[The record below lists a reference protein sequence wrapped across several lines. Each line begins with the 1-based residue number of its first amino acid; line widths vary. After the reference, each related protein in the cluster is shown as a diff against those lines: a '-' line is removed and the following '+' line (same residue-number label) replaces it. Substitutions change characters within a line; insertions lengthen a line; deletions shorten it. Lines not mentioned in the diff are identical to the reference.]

1 MKVLLFDADLPTR
14 VRTRKR
20 RKTPNLALMKLSA
33 WHKARGDQVELNFL
47 LGEYDLIYASCV
59 FTKNKSRP
67 KRSRRQDIYLDE
79 LPFEVVMAGG
89 TGSGSDV
96 VLPYEIEHIMP
107 DYSLYGCNF
116 SMGFTSRGCI
126 RRCPWCVVPE
136 KEGWIQP
143 WAWIYEF
150 WDRRHTKIKLLD
162 NNLLASPSWIG
173 VLMQLASEKLEV
185 DFNQGLDIRLIDD
198 EKAWY
203 LSKVRF
209 ARWLRFSFDEP
220 GMEKQVRQG
229 IEMLKRRGIP
239 PQRLSF
245 YMLIGFDTTFEQ
257 DMERLKLLESYG
269 CDVFAM
275 QYQEVNNIK
284 PRVSWDGPGDL
295 EEFARWVN
303 VKECHRNLTYE
314 RWLEVRGRKERAF
327 LRNI

>member
-1 MKVLLFDADLPTR
+1 MRILLFDADLPTR
-14 VRTRKR
+14 VTTRKR

-59 FTKNKSRP
+59 FPKNRP
-67 KRSRRQDIYLDE
+67 RIE
-79 LPFEVVMAGG
+79 ALPFDAVIAGG
-89 TGSGSDV
+89 SGWD
-96 VLPYEIEHIMP
+96 LYTELGPEIEHIMP

-162 NNLLASPSWIG
+162 NNLLASPTCIG
-173 VLMQLASEKLEV
+173 VLMQLASEQVEV

-203 LSKVRF
+203 LSKVRLT
-209 ARWLRFSFDEP
+209 RWLRFSFDEP

-229 IEMLKRRGIP
+229 IEMLNRRGIS

-245 YMLIGFDTTFEQ
+245 YMLIGFDTSYGE
-257 DMERLKLLESYG
+257 DMGRLKLLESYG

-275 QYQEVNNIK
+275 RYQEVNDVK
-284 PRVSWDGPGDL
+284 ARVSWDGPGDL
-295 EEFARWVN
+295 AEFARWIN
-303 VKECHRNLTYE
+303 VKECHRNFTYE
-314 RWLEVRGRKERAF
+314 RWVEVRKAHKNRGRYAPSPVS
-327 LRNI
+327 